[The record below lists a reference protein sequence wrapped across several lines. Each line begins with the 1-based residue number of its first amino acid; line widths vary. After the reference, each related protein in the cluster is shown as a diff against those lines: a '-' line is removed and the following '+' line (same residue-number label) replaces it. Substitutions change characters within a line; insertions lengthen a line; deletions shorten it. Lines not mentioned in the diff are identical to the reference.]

1 MSGHGVAEPAEIAIL
16 SKAVSDY
23 RTKHEIARTD
33 DREQIAIKVMDLF
46 GQGIIDPDRLSIEL
60 EKVGQGKPGLAG

>member
-1 MSGHGVAEPAEIAIL
+1 MLRHGVADPAEIAIL

-23 RTKHEIARTD
+23 CEKHKIARVD

-46 GQGIIDPDRLSIEL
+46 GQGIIDPDLLLLEL
-60 EKVGQGKPGLAG
+60 EKAG